1 MEAGQMNDLKM
12 ARRMVRCMGI
22 GLMPSHANA
31 MNAQA
36 TLRSVAHEQ
45 GLVPPATAIRVTGA
59 IANGLAPSQALCRE
73 AETECDAM
81 IDSLRESQGQLLRE
95 RFGRVN

>member
-1 MEAGQMNDLKM
+1 MEAGQMHELKM
-12 ARRMVRCMGI
+12 ARRMVRCMGM
-22 GLMPSHANA
+22 GLMPSQSNA
-31 MNAQA
+31 VNAQA

-73 AETECDAM
+73 AVTECDAM
-81 IDSLRESQGQLLRE
+81 IDSIRESQGHSLRE
-95 RFGRVN
+95 RFGRSN